1 MPFIIDD
8 IAVAA
13 VTAEAATA
21 ATGSVAA
28 VEAGS
33 VAAVEAGPV
42 AAVEATTAELSVAA
56 ESTIATESTAAIDV
70 VPEIS
75 NIAEVPTIEGDLICP
90 ETESTINVLDD
101 AFFDEFPVSET
112 SDIPLDNTGLDKNV
126 FYDEF
131 PSEISTDQNPV
142 TESISESSQEI
153 NAPMSYEELCET
165 RECGGSYKELKN
177 EGWGWNDNPPHEIH
191 HMPADSA
198 SHLEREEGPAIA
210 IDYSDHQQTAS
221 CGSSREAKEYRAVQ
235 KELIENGDFRGALQM
250 DIDDL
255 HDKFGDKYD
264 EAISQMLDYVD
275 KLEQAGKI

>member
-1 MPFIIDD
+1 MPFIVDD
-8 IAVAA
+8 LAVAA

-21 ATGSVAA
+21 ATETAGA
-28 VEAGS
+28 VEAATGATTVETAIS
-33 VAAVEAGPV
+33 TTAAEAT
-42 AAVEATTAELSVAA
+42 TTAELSEAA
-56 ESTIATESTAAIDV
+56 ESTRTISASDV
-70 VPEIS
+70 VSES
-75 NIAEVPTIEGDLICP
+75 STLADLPTIEGDLTCP
-90 ETESTINVLDD
+90 GTVSNVDMLDS
-101 AFFDEFPVSET
+101 ALVDEFPVYET
-112 SDIPLDNTGLDKNV
+112 SDLPSGTEGFNENV

-131 PSEISTDQNPV
+131 PSKNSLDQNPV
-142 TESISESSQEI
+142 TETISESSQEI
-153 NAPMSYEELCET
+153 NDPKSYEELCET

-177 EGWGWNDNPPHEIH
+177 EGWGWNDNPPHEVH

-221 CGSSREAKEYRAVQ
+221 CGSSREAKEYRAEQ
-235 KELIENGDFRGALQM
+235 KELIDSGDFRGALQM

-255 HDKFGDKYD
+255 HDKYGDKYD